1 MTPSN
6 YRRSKSL
13 ATDVARWWNQLKV
26 ERGKYLDEFPPLAKI
41 VKTLLNES
49 FSPKK
54 VKFTAETRL
63 NLSRQRISLVEALQ
77 EICTTMNDV
86 FFEVERILI
95 DIMGNDLVKPL
106 APGNAIEQV
115 RKEAKQLDLLL
126 MTAKNYIKVIN
137 KINESL
143 KEEKDSELVKSARE
157 ALVEAFRTIQ
167 DLVLQTE
174 EAIKIVYEELT
185 KQREI
190 ADLLEKKQLL

>member
-26 ERGKYLDEFPPLAKI
+26 ERGKYLDEFPSLVKL
-41 VKTLLNES
+41 VKTLINES
-49 FSPKK
+49 YSLKEGAY
-54 VKFTAETRL
+54 TRETRL
-63 NLSRQRISLVEALQ
+63 KLSKQRISLVEAIQ
-77 EICTTMNDV
+77 KKSDTMKDA

-106 APGNAIEQV
+106 APGTAIEQV
-115 RKEAKQLDLLL
+115 RKEAKQLDLLF
-126 MTAKNYIKVIN
+126 MAVKNYIKVIN
-137 KINESL
+137 KAKESL
-143 KEEKDSELVKSARE
+143 KEAKESELVKSARE
-157 ALVEAFRTIQ
+157 ALVKAFRTIQ

-174 EAIKIVYEELT
+174 ETINIVYEELT
-185 KQREI
+185 EQREI